1 MFKVQTI
8 CFCINKSGNT
18 TTHTNMLI
26 FLHYQHMLNFYMKIK
41 AWRKSWYASKAQSL
55 IFM

>member
-1 MFKVQTI
+1 MSKVQTI

-26 FLHYQHMLNFYMKIK
+26 FLHYQHMLKQYMLNFYIKIK
-41 AWRKSWYASKAQSL
+41 AWRKL
-55 IFM
+55 